1 MKGGAPT
8 CEIRGFPIVLHLR
21 QSRLTAIFV
30 MKGTVFLAENEGPGV
45 KFHALS
51 RESNQFW
58 LIMGN
63 FREKSIF
70 PKHLAAASPILE
82 LANFVSGKSF

>member
-1 MKGGAPT
+1 
-8 CEIRGFPIVLHLR
+8 
-21 QSRLTAIFV
+21 
-30 MKGTVFLAENEGPGV
+30 MKGTVYFAENLSPGA

-51 RESNQFW
+51 RESDQFW

-70 PKHLAAASPILE
+70 PKHLVVASPMLE
-82 LANFVSGKSF
+82 VAIFVSGKSFRARRDDSNGVLNV